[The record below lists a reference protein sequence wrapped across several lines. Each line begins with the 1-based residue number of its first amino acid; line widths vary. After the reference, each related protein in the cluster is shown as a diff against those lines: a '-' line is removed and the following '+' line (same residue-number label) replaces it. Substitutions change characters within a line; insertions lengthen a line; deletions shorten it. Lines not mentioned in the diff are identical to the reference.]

1 MQTFNL
7 INAQDRVKKSRATIN
22 ANFEAVA
29 SNFSGIAFPT
39 VNLYVGMKCYRTDL
53 NQTFTLNN
61 VELQTW
67 VDDSNIADKAITTE
81 KLADQSVTKEKI
93 APNAITTEKITNG
106 AVTKDKIAPGVLT
119 ASNVGAYD
127 KAATYNRD
135 EIIKSFRK
143 IGDKVVEGNIDW
155 NTLTEPT
162 TYKIQS
168 AIMNDAHH
176 APPNE
181 YNFGILVVHRLI
193 DGADHESRTV
203 QVYYPH
209 STRGYWSRML
219 NGSGWLEWR
228 YIPTHNEVQTVA
240 EQKASTRVNKSGDT
254 MIGALNFA
262 NNTWNQVGDDV
273 LLGDK
278 DHGGRLCIKSTTSNK
293 YTGIAFFNPN
303 NENDSLH
310 LYYNHNKNTLF
321 STKWIGTENNVGG
334 IYGYVY
340 GNDSHWKLWGS
351 DHSRPSTAYDIVGVG
366 TNAEKGVILIRK
378 YVNGTE
384 VVLNKIIAEDNN
396 TYFQHAVNAATFYAN
411 DWFRAKGNTGFYFQD
426 HGGGWYMQDDTW
438 IKSWGSK
445 SIYTAGRMKADGGFE
460 GKASSAGRA
469 DSSTVSDRAVRVE
482 NDNTSMRFHWS
493 GLGGQPTWLWGGNN
507 PGDMYV
513 YNPSNFTVS
522 RANTAGRADTA
533 DNATNAINATNA
545 TKARQID
552 GNVLVFS
559 NGTKIWV
566 E

>member
-67 VDDSNIADKAITTE
+67 VDDSDIADKAITTE

-93 APNAITTEKITNG
+93 APSAITTEKITNG

-135 EIIKSFRK
+135 EINKSFRK

-162 TYKIQS
+162 TYKIQG

-209 STRGYWSRML
+209 ATRGYWSRML
-219 NGSGWLEWR
+219 NGTGWTAWS
-228 YIPTHNEVQTVA
+228 YIPTHVELNTVA

-254 MIGALNFA
+254 MIGDLKFVESDNTHGSIFPSHYFHNLYGNTNTIYIHAFPSHPAVAKKTKFEFRTADGTSNSWTAHKLNSDGF
-262 NNTWNQVGDDV
+262 TTPTLIFSSGGYIGDSKRDVGDAITDNGGANV
-273 LLGDK
+273 NIGSWFGLGFY
-278 DHGGRLCIKSTTSNK
+278 STYSKK
-293 YTGIAFFNPN
+293 YTGAMDLRNGN
-303 NENDSLH
+303 WR
-310 LYYNHNKNTLF
+310 TL
-321 STKWIGTENNVGG
+321 G
-334 IYGYVY
+334 
-340 GNDSHWKLWGS
+340 
-351 DHSRPSTAYDIVGVG
+351 R
-366 TNAEKGVILIRK
+366 
-378 YVNGTE
+378 
-384 VVLNKIIAEDNN
+384 IIAHEG
-396 TYFQHAVNAATFYAN
+396 FHARGDIGIVFS
-411 DWFRAKGNTGFYFQD
+411 DR
-426 HGGGWYMQDDTW
+426 GGGWFMSDSTW
-438 IKSWGSK
+438 IRAYGDKNIFTPGK
-445 SIYTAGRMKADGGFE
+445 MKADGGFE
-460 GKASSAGRA
+460 GKATSAGRA
-469 DSSTVSDRAVRVE
+469 DSSVVSDRAVRVE
-482 NDNTSMRFHWS
+482 NDHKNMRFHWD
-493 GLGGQPTWLWGGNN
+493 GQGGQPSWLWGGNDGEN
-507 PGDMYV
+507 MYV